1 MDLSRLIDS
10 RGAVSYAKYSKM
22 PGAASTHLYPRE
34 VIIPPHIEILV
45 ENMHKCRRTQMPGTF
60 AFVHNFWQSI

>member
-10 RGAVSYAKYSKM
+10 RGAVSYAKY
-22 PGAASTHLYPRE
+22 STHLYPRE